1 MGQRTQ
7 LEVWLNP
14 TACVF
19 DEKIPHEPTR
29 RIVGEGEV
37 DCFVEELFEV
47 FLGAFVGFTSAAYN
61 RNACLISNP
70 LWSPLFQGLLYSC
83 RVLLIILLGLFL
95 FAFLFLTL
103 EYFLTLVNIDD

>member
-1 MGQRTQ
+1 MGQCAQ
-7 LEVWLNP
+7 LEVWLYP
-14 TACVF
+14 TACIF

-37 DCFVEELFEV
+37 NCFVEELFEV
-47 FLGAFVGFTSAAYN
+47 FLGTFVGFTSAAYN

-83 RVLLIILLGLFL
+83 RVLLIILLSL
-95 FAFLFLTL
+95 
-103 EYFLTLVNIDD
+103 LVGVLLLLL